1 MKKIGIGGDHAGFEY
16 KQRVIDILKKL
27 GHEVTDFG
35 PDSEESAD
43 YPDFVHPLASAV
55 EDKKVD
61 LGIAICGSGNGVCM
75 TVNKH
80 QGVRGAL
87 TWNVNLSKLARQH
100 NDANIVCIP
109 ARFIDFETAQQIV
122 ETFINTDFE
131 GGRHLRRVE
140 KIACS

>member
-16 KQRVIDILKKL
+16 KQMVIEVLNKL

-43 YPDFVHPLASAV
+43 YPDFVHPLAKAV

-87 TWNVNLSKLARQH
+87 TWNVNLAKLARQH

-109 ARFIDFETAQQIV
+109 ARFIDFDTAQQIV

-131 GGRHLRRVE
+131 GGRHSRRVE